1 MSDGIIKLTQE
12 GLEKIKNELR
22 ELKIVRRKEVAGR
35 IEVAKELGDL
45 SENADYQAAKEESA
59 WLEGRILEL
68 ENILSRSQV
77 AEAPQ
82 VGIVSIGSTVTT
94 QSNSQTRIFTIVG
107 ATEADPG
114 HGKISAESPLGSAL
128 LGCKVDDDILVQTP
142 GGAMR
147 YRIVKVE

>member
-22 ELKIVRRKEVAGR
+22 ELKTVRRKEVAGR

-68 ENILSRSQV
+68 DNILSRSQV
-77 AEAPQ
+77 AEAPKA
-82 VGIVSIGSTVTT
+82 GIVSIGSTVTT
-94 QSNSQTRIFTIVG
+94 QSNNQTRIFIIVG

-147 YRIVKVE
+147 YKIVKVE